1 MILQKNISY
10 FYKRDA
16 LRQNQENDIDNFQLL
31 LKRLANLSVV
41 ANFFGCVQLALEFGT
56 QTRPESTSHGQTQK
70 SQETNPERN
79 KCVASAHQFPF

>member
-16 LRQNQENDIDNFQLL
+16 LRQNQQNDLDI
-31 LKRLANLSVV
+31 LSVV
-41 ANFFGCVQLALEFGT
+41 ANFFGCVQLALEFGA
-56 QTRPESTSHGQTQK
+56 QTRPESTSHGQTLK

-79 KCVASAHQFPF
+79 KCLATAHQFPF